1 MGSEVDNTVA
11 DVVVPVVVVPG
22 AGLGDGPDDVVVP
35 VVVVETGVGLGDGP
49 DDVVVPVVVVET
61 GVGLGG
67 GAGDVIVP
75 VAGGYSKI
83 SSDESESSLT
93 SIGAV
98 VGVGLGTTRVFVP
111 CASPTF

>member
-1 MGSEVDNTVA
+1 MVTVVAMGSEVDNTVD

-22 AGLGDGPDDVVVP
+22 AGLGDGPDD
-35 VVVVETGVGLGDGP
+35 D
-49 DDVVVPVVVVET
+49 VVPVVVVET

-83 SSDESESSLT
+83 SIDESESSLT

-98 VGVGLGTTRVFVP
+98 VGVGLGTMRVFVP
-111 CASPTF
+111 CASPTL